1 MGLLLLSIRPQVC
14 HLWIVHSFVALFAG
28 PMWFRELGFVPP
40 ALQLL
45 GLLLLFSGIL
55 SAFGVGPWGR
65 YYSKIVVSDN
75 EAYLRSL
82 EVKQPWQQ

>member
-1 MGLLLLSIRPQVC
+1 MRPSTKHAIAQRLLGLVG
-14 HLWIVHSFVALFAG
+14 VALFAG
-28 PMWFRELGFVPP
+28 PMWFRELNFVPP

-45 GLLLLFSGIL
+45 GLLMLFLGTF

-65 YYSKIVVSDN
+65 YYTTLAVSDN
-75 EAYLRSL
+75 EAYLKSL

>member
-1 MGLLLLSIRPQVC
+1 MRSSTKHAIAQRLLGLVG
-14 HLWIVHSFVALFAG
+14 VTLFAG

-45 GLLLLFSGIL
+45 GLLLLFFGIL

-65 YYSKIVVSDN
+65 YYTTLVVSDN
-75 EAYLRSL
+75 ETYLKSL
-82 EVKQPWQQ
+82 EGKQPWQQ